1 MGNERKKGLGLDP
14 RTKLFLILVCI
25 LASMYAPSLTYQ
37 LGLVF
42 LIAVLETICGR
53 WKSAVKSVLF
63 YTAVYWIT
71 LWHRGYHRKYA
82 DHAHSLSRTF
92 S

>member
-37 LGLVF
+37 LELVF

-71 LWHRGYHRKYA
+71 LWQ
-82 DHAHSLSRTF
+82 SRI
-92 S
+92 SPEICGPCS

>member
-37 LGLVF
+37 LD
-42 LIAVLETICGR
+42 
-53 WKSAVKSVLF
+53 W
-63 YTAVYWIT
+63 
-71 LWHRGYHRKYA
+71 
-82 DHAHSLSRTF
+82 F